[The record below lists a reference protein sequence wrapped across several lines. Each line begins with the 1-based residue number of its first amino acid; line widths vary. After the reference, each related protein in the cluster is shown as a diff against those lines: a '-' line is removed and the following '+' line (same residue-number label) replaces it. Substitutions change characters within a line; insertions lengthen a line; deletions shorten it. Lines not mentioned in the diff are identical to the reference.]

1 MLEYVRQFISQ
12 YIELTEEE
20 FQTLAS
26 KLQLVSFDKKTK
38 LVNIGEVATTFYFV
52 LKGISRRY
60 FYRGKQEVITH
71 LIKEG
76 GMMGSVISFITGEPS
91 CYVLETIEPVTAYS
105 LSKKDLDELYSTNK
119 KWEKFGR
126 KIMTAFFLQLES
138 QILDNIRYSTKE
150 RFINFMKHN
159 PELVLRV
166 PQKYLASYLEI
177 QPETFSRLK
186 HLMVKEK

>member
-12 YIELTEEE
+12 HIELTEEE
-20 FQTLAS
+20 FQLFAS

-38 LVNIGEVATTFYFV
+38 LVEIDEIATTFYFV

-71 LIKEG
+71 LIKER
-76 GMMGSVISFITGEPS
+76 GMMGSVISFLTAQPS
-91 CYVLETIEPVTAYS
+91 RYVLETIEPVTAYS
-105 LSKKDLDELYSTNK
+105 LSKKDLDELYSIDK

-126 KIMTAFFLQLES
+126 KIITAFFLQVEN

>member
-1 MLEYVRQFISQ
+1 MFEQLRQFIDRH
-12 YIELTEEE
+12 IELSDEE

-26 KLQLVSFDKKTK
+26 KFHPVSFDKKTRF
-38 LVNIGEVATTFYFV
+38 VEIGDVATTIYFV
-52 LKGISRRY
+52 IKGITRRY

-71 LIKEG
+71 LVRENGI
-76 GMMGSVISFITGEPS
+76 MGSVISFLTGEPS
-91 CYVLETIEPVTAYS
+91 RYILETIEPVTALAIS
-105 LSKKDLDELYSTNK
+105 KQDLEGLFLSDK

-126 KIMTAFFLQLES
+126 MILTSFFLQIEYHN
-138 QILDNIRYSTKE
+138 LDNIRFSTKE
-150 RFINFMKHN
+150 RFINFMKQN
-159 PELVLRV
+159 PDLVLRV

>member
-1 MLEYVRQFISQ
+1 
-12 YIELTEEE
+12 
-20 FQTLAS
+20 
-26 KLQLVSFDKKTK
+26 
-38 LVNIGEVATTFYFV
+38 
-52 LKGISRRY
+52 
-60 FYRGKQEVITH
+60 
-71 LIKEG
+71 
-76 GMMGSVISFITGEPS
+76 MGSVISFITGEPS
-91 CYVLETIEPVTAYS
+91 CYVLETIEPVTAYC
-105 LSKKDLDELYSTNK
+105 LSKKDLEDLFLTDK

-126 KIMTAFFLQLES
+126 KIITAFFLQLEY

>member
-1 MLEYVRQFISQ
+1 MLEHVRQFISQ
-12 YIELTEEE
+12 HIELTEQE
-20 FQTLAS
+20 FQKLAS
-26 KLQLVSFDKKTK
+26 KLHPVSFDKKTK
-38 LVNIGEVATTFYFV
+38 LVEIGEVSTTFYFV

-76 GMMGSVISFITGEPS
+76 GMMGSVISFLTGEPS
-91 CYVLETIEPVTAYS
+91 RYVLETLEPVTA
-105 LSKKDLDELYSTNK
+105 LALAKKDLDELFESDK
-119 KWEKFGR
+119 KWDKFGR
-126 KIMTAFFLQLES
+126 KIITAFFLQTEN
-138 QILDNIRYSTKE
+138 QILDNIRYTTKE
-150 RFINFMKHN
+150 RFINFMKQN
-159 PELVLRV
+159 PDLVLRV

>member
-1 MLEYVRQFISQ
+1 MLQYFRQFINRH
-12 YIELTEEE
+12 IELTEDE
-20 FQTLAS
+20 FQLLAS
-26 KLQLVSFDKKTK
+26 KLRVVNFDKKTK
-38 LVNIGEVATTFYFV
+38 LVEIGEVATTIYFV
-52 LKGISRRY
+52 FKGISRRY

-91 CYVLETIEPVTAYS
+91 RYVLETIEPVTAYA
-105 LSKKDLDELYSTNK
+105 LSKQDLDELFLSDK
-119 KWEKFGR
+119 RWEKFGR
-126 KIMTAFFLQLES
+126 KIITAFFLQTEN
-138 QILDNIRYSTKE
+138 QILDNIRFTTKE
-150 RFINFMKHN
+150 RFVNFMKQN
-159 PELVLRV
+159 PDLVMRV

>member
-1 MLEYVRQFISQ
+1 MLEKIRQFISQ
-12 YIELTEEE
+12 HIELTEEE
-20 FQTLAS
+20 FQKLAS
-26 KLQLVSFDKKTK
+26 KLHPVSFEKKTK
-38 LVNIGEVATTFYFV
+38 LVEIGQVSTTFYFV

-76 GMMGSVISFITGEPS
+76 GMMGSIISFLTGEPS
-91 CYVLETIEPVTAYS
+91 RYALETLEPVTA
-105 LSKKDLDELYSTNK
+105 LALAKKDLEELFDSDR
-119 KWEKFGR
+119 KWDKFGR
-126 KIMTAFFLQLES
+126 KIITAFFLQTEN

-150 RFINFMKHN
+150 RFINFMKQN
-159 PELVLRV
+159 PDLVLRV

>member
-1 MLEYVRQFISQ
+1 
-12 YIELTEEE
+12 
-20 FQTLAS
+20 
-26 KLQLVSFDKKTK
+26 
-38 LVNIGEVATTFYFV
+38 
-52 LKGISRRY
+52 
-60 FYRGKQEVITH
+60 
-71 LIKEG
+71 
-76 GMMGSVISFITGEPS
+76 MMGSVISFLTGQPS
-91 CYVLETIEPVTAYS
+91 RYVLETIEPVTAYS
-105 LSKKDLDELYSTNK
+105 LSKKDLDELYSTDK

-126 KIMTAFFLQLES
+126 KIITAFFLQVEN

>member
-1 MLEYVRQFISQ
+1 MLANVRGFINQ
-12 YIELTEEE
+12 HIELTDED

-26 KLQLVSFDKKTK
+26 KFHPVSFDKKTK
-38 LVNIGEVATTFYFV
+38 VVDIGDIATTIYFV
-52 LKGISRRY
+52 LQGITRRY

-71 LIKEG
+71 LVKENSI
-76 GMMGSVISFITGEPS
+76 MGSVISFLTGEPS
-91 CYVLETIEPVTAYS
+91 RYILETIEPVTALAIS
-105 LSKKDLDELYSTNK
+105 KADLEELFLSDK

-126 KIMTAFFLQLES
+126 KIITSFFLKIEYHN
-138 QILDNIRYSTKE
+138 LDNIRFSTKE
-150 RFINFMKHN
+150 RFINFMKQN
-159 PELVLRV
+159 PDLVLRV

>member
-1 MLEYVRQFISQ
+1 MLEPVRQFINRH
-12 YIELTEEE
+12 IELTDDE
-20 FQTLAS
+20 FKTLAS
-26 KLQLVSFDKKTK
+26 KLHIVNFDKRTK
-38 LVNIGEVATTFYFV
+38 LVDIGEVATNVYFV

-71 LIKEG
+71 LVKEG
-76 GMMGSVISFITGEPS
+76 SLMGSVISFLTGEPS
-91 CYVLETIEPVTAYS
+91 KYFLETIEPVTAYS
-105 LSKKDLDELYSTNK
+105 LSKKDLEELFAANK

-126 KIMTAFFLQLES
+126 KIITAFFLQTEYHN
-138 QILDNIRYSTKE
+138 IDMIRYTTRE
-150 RFINFMKHN
+150 RFVNFMKQN
-159 PELVLRV
+159 PDLVLRV

>member
-1 MLEYVRQFISQ
+1 MLEYVRQFVSQ

-26 KLQLVSFDKKTK
+26 KLHLVSFDKKKK
-38 LVNIGEVATTFYFV
+38 LVDLGEVATTFYFV

-91 CYVLETIEPVTAYS
+91 RYVLETIEPVTAYS

-126 KIMTAFFLQLES
+126 KIITAFFLQAES

-150 RFINFMKHN
+150 RFIYFMKNN

>member
-1 MLEYVRQFISQ
+1 MLASVRGFINQ
-12 YIELTEEE
+12 HTELTDED

-26 KLQLVSFDKKTK
+26 KFHPVSFDKKTK
-38 LVNIGEVATTFYFV
+38 VVDIGDIATTIYFV
-52 LKGISRRY
+52 LQGITRRY

-71 LIKEG
+71 LVKENG
-76 GMMGSVISFITGEPS
+76 IMGSVISFLTGEPS
-91 CYVLETIEPVTAYS
+91 RYILETIEPVTALAIS
-105 LSKKDLDELYSTNK
+105 KADLEGLFLSDK

-126 KIMTAFFLQLES
+126 KIITSFFLQIEYHN
-138 QILDNIRYSTKE
+138 LDNIRFSTKE
-150 RFINFMKHN
+150 RFINFMKQS
-159 PELVLRV
+159 PDLVLRV

>member
-1 MLEYVRQFISQ
+1 MLQYFRQFINRH
-12 YIELTEEE
+12 IELTDEE
-20 FQTLAS
+20 FQLLAS
-26 KLQLVSFDKKTK
+26 KLSVVNFNKKTK
-38 LVNIGEVATTFYFV
+38 LVDIGEVATTIYFV
-52 LKGISRRY
+52 YKGMSRRY

-91 CYVLETIEPVTAYS
+91 LYVLETIEPVTAYA
-105 LSKKDLDELYSTNK
+105 LSKNDLDELFQSNK
-119 KWEKFGR
+119 RWEKFGR
-126 KIMTAFFLQLES
+126 KIITAFFLQTEN
-138 QILDNIRYSTKE
+138 QILDNIRYTTKE
-150 RFINFMKHN
+150 RFVNFMKQN
-159 PELVLRV
+159 PDLVMRV

>member
-12 YIELTEEE
+12 HIELTEEE

-26 KLQLVSFDKKTK
+26 KLHLVSFDKKTK
-38 LVNIGEVATTFYFV
+38 LVDIGEVATTFYFV

-91 CYVLETIEPVTAYS
+91 RYVVETIEPVTAYS
-105 LSKKDLDELYSTNK
+105 LSKKDLDQLYSTDK

-159 PELVLRV
+159 PELVRRV

-186 HLMVKEK
+186 HLIVKEK

>member
-1 MLEYVRQFISQ
+1 MLEHFRQFIRQ
-12 YIELTEEE
+12 HIELTDEE
-20 FQTLAS
+20 FQTIAS
-26 KLQLVSFDKKTK
+26 KLHLVSFDKKTR
-38 LVNIGEVATTFYFV
+38 LVDIGEVATNVYFV

-71 LIKEG
+71 LVKEG
-76 GMMGSVISFITGEPS
+76 GVMGSVISFLTGEPS
-91 CYVLETIEPVTAYS
+91 RYILETLEPVTAYAV
-105 LSKKDLDELYSTNK
+105 SKQDLEGLFLADK

-126 KIMTAFFLQLES
+126 KIITSFFLSTEYRT
-138 QILDNIRYSTKE
+138 LDNIRYSTRE
-150 RFINFMKHN
+150 RFINFMKQN
-159 PELVLRV
+159 PDLVLRV

>member
-1 MLEYVRQFISQ
+1 MLEYVRKFISQ
-12 YIELTEEE
+12 HIELTEEE
-20 FQTLAS
+20 FQILAS

-38 LVNIGEVATTFYFV
+38 LVEIGEVATTFYFV

-76 GMMGSVISFITGEPS
+76 GMMGSVISFLTAQPS
-91 CYVLETIEPVTAYS
+91 RYALETIEPVTAYC
-105 LSKKDLDELYSTNK
+105 LSKKDLDDLFLTDK

-126 KIMTAFFLQLES
+126 KIITAFFLQLEY

-159 PELVLRV
+159 PELVRRV

-186 HLMVKEK
+186 HLIVKEK

>member
-12 YIELTEEE
+12 HIELTEEE
-20 FQTLAS
+20 FQMLAS
-26 KLQLVSFDKKTK
+26 KLHLVSFGKKIK
-38 LVNIGEVATTFYFV
+38 LVEMGDVSTTFYFV

-76 GMMGSVISFITGEPS
+76 GMMGSVISFLTGQPS
-91 CYVLETIEPVTAYS
+91 RYILETIEPVTAYS
-105 LSKKDLDELYSTNK
+105 LSKKDLDELFLTDK

-126 KIMTAFFLQLES
+126 KIITAFFLQVES

-159 PELVLRV
+159 PDLVLRV

>member
-1 MLEYVRQFISQ
+1 MLANVRKFINQ
-12 YIELTEEE
+12 YIELTEED

-26 KLQLVSFDKKTK
+26 KLRPVSFDKKTK
-38 LVNIGEVATTFYFV
+38 LVDIGEIATTIYFV
-52 LKGISRRY
+52 LQGITRRY

-71 LIKEG
+71 LVKENG
-76 GMMGSVISFITGEPS
+76 IMGSIISFLTGDPS
-91 CYVLETIEPVTAYS
+91 RYVLETIEPVTA
-105 LSKKDLDELYSTNK
+105 LAISKDDLEELYLSDK

-126 KIMTAFFLQLES
+126 KIITAFFLQTEHHN
-138 QILDNIRYSTKE
+138 LDNIRFSTKE
-150 RFINFMKHN
+150 RFINFMKQN
-159 PELVLRV
+159 PDLVLRV

>member
-12 YIELTEEE
+12 HIELTEEE

-126 KIMTAFFLQLES
+126 KIITAFFLQVES

-150 RFINFMKHN
+150 RFIYFMKNN